1 MGRYLIERTFDEVDE
16 EQLRAIGARS
26 KAIATEQFPEIVW
39 EHSHV
44 VTDDDGNIK
53 SFCVYTAPSDQM
65 IRDHAGALGFHQL
78 GAVYEIGGDIS
89 PADFPA

>member
-26 KAIATEQFPEIVW
+26 KAIANEKFPEIVW

-44 VTDDDGNIK
+44 VTDDEGNIK
-53 SFCVYTAPSDQM
+53 SYCVYAAPSEQM
-65 IRDHAGALGFHQL
+65 IREHAGMLGFHQL
-78 GAVYEIGGDIS
+78 EAIYEIGGDIS
-89 PADFPA
+89 PADFPS